1 MNPFFTINSVPQSGL
16 HMTIKRSKTAD
27 RVSRLQSSPP
37 VVKKGNGM
45 LHKRLKV
52 AATSDIDARRYNAD
66 ERRGRRKQRNAEIYQ
81 RQKVRR
87 KEKREAKKLRA
98 MGSDN
103 DADPVAERANRTPA
117 MGLPKKGQ
125 LLILK
130 TPSTHVGRLSSV
142 VDWHRQ
148 IGKIY
153 REMRRGQ
160 IDPGVGTR
168 LTYVANVGATTARII
183 EATLPKGVSV
193 PPDLS
198 RLDSKELEQ
207 LDYLLTKAAGN
218 QQLITIDQGATN
230 E

>member
-1 MNPFFTINSVPQSGL
+1 
-16 HMTIKRSKTAD
+16 
-27 RVSRLQSSPP
+27 
-37 VVKKGNGM
+37 M

-52 AATSDIDARRYNAD
+52 AATSDVDARRYNAD

-98 MGSDN
+98 TGPN
-103 DADPVAERANRTPA
+103 TDADLVAERANRIPG

-130 TPSTHVGRLSSV
+130 TPNTYVGRLSTV
-142 VDWHRQ
+142 FDWHRQ

-168 LTYVANVGATTARII
+168 LTYVANVGATLAKFI
-183 EATLPKGVSV
+183 EEMTPQGIDV
-193 PPDLS
+193 PPNYDL
-198 RLDSKELEQ
+198 LTTAELEQ
-207 LDYLLTKAAGN
+207 LEYLLTKAAGPRA
-218 QQLITIDQGATN
+218 QERLTQSIASGADN
-230 E
+230 D